1 MPTEIIAVGQF
12 NLSFLNTAVC
22 GLVLI
27 FFGVGLGTGIFGGS
41 HNLLLT
47 LLPAVIAAIGILA
60 VLLIARR
67 LSTYAQLQRAKHPKV
82 ARSMG
87 TLSEAVTKTAGLL
100 RQRDWRTVLGALTY
114 VGGDLLILWLACWL
128 STPTRLPASPWWRWR
143 T

>member
-60 VLLIARR
+60 VL
-67 LSTYAQLQRAKHPKV
+67 P
-82 ARSMG
+82 
-87 TLSEAVTKTAGLL
+87 
-100 RQRDWRTVLGALTY
+100 
-114 VGGDLLILWLACWL
+114 VGIHK
-128 STPTRLPASPWWRWR
+128 PASAACGAASRDRPRASSNAETGCVR
-143 T
+143 RPPAAPVGPKQSRRPSPISGLSVVACK